1 MKNLFRFYLPTTSP
15 KESQSGERKALHKVQ
30 SGQRSEQ
37 AKYVKTPEKMDLFR
51 KKVHVAS
58 VEREVSL
65 ATCIKK
71 ERQPH

>member
-1 MKNLFRFYLPTTSP
+1 MKNPFRFYLPTTSP
-15 KESQSGERKALHKVQ
+15 KENQSGEEEGTAQVQ

-58 VEREVSL
+58 VEKEVSL

-71 ERQPH
+71 ERRPH